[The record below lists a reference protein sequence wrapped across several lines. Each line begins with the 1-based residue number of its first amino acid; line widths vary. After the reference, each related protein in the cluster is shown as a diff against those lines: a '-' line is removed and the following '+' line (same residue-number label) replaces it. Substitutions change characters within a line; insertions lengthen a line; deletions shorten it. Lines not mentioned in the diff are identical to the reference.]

1 MYFRD
6 LILNE
11 TQKLAQILA
20 KLLGLKND
28 DNEVEARA
36 FFKSTLTGEFR
47 LEEALLLQLT
57 EVEFKELLSKKAY
70 HTEQLDALA
79 KLFYY
84 QALPLKPNPD
94 TLAWLQKALIIF
106 DVLEKEHHTQSF
118 DNIPLRRNID
128 QFIKEY
134 HA

>member
-20 KLLGLKND
+20 KLMGLKND
-28 DNEVEARA
+28 DNKVEAQA
-36 FFKSTLTGEFR
+36 FFRNTLTDEFG
-47 LEEALLLQLT
+47 LEEAQLLQLT
-57 EVEFKELLSKKAY
+57 EEELLGKKAY
-70 HTEQLDALA
+70 RTEHLDALA

-84 QALPLKPNPD
+84 QALPLKHNPD

-118 DNIPLRRNID
+118 DNIPIIKNID
-128 QFIKEY
+128 QFIKDY

>member
-1 MYFRD
+1 MYSRD

-28 DNEVEARA
+28 GNELETQA
-36 FFKSTLTGEFR
+36 FFKSTLTGEFGI
-47 LEEALLLQLT
+47 EEPQLLQLT
-57 EVEFKELLSKKAY
+57 EIEFKELLSKKAY
-70 HTEQLDALA
+70 RTEQLDALA

-84 QALPLKPNPD
+84 QALPLKLDPD

-118 DNIPLRRNID
+118 DNIPIRKNID
-128 QFIKEY
+128 QFIKDY